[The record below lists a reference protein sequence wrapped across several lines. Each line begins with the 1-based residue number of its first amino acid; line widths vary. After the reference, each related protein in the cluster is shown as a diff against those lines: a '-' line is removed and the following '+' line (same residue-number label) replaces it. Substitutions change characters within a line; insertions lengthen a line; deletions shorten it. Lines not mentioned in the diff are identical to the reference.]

1 ARTMRP
7 GSPRLR
13 RVAAE
18 LGRRAQARVAVLDAQ
33 GHRLF
38 DTDPDQGPAVA
49 DALAALHSSRP
60 IRRIVPGGAFGEA
73 QVAARVKAG
82 HRAYVVALRK
92 RLNDIGSTE
101 NAVVSALTRAA
112 LVGLAAAI
120 LLGVG
125 FATAMLR
132 RLRRLR
138 DAAIRFGG
146 PDGDPEPEID
156 DRDDELGDL
165 SRAFADM
172 QARLARQEELRRAFV
187 ATASHELRT
196 PLMSLSGML
205 ELAGEDLSRHPPDVE
220 EARRQLAGARE
231 QSERMSRL
239 ATDLLDISRL
249 DAQLEL
255 RREPVELGELGRAVI
270 AELDNRAQRAGVD
283 LMLDAHDSCW
293 AAADPSATA
302 RVVRIL
308 LDNALRYAPA
318 GTAITVGIG
327 GQNGAAA
334 LSVADRGPGI
344 APDERQHVF
353 ERFTRG
359 GDATQEGG
367 FGLGLAIGR
376 ELAERMDGSLALVD
390 CDAGAT
396 FLLTLPA
403 GPVHQA

>member
-1 ARTMRP
+1 MVAVLFLTAALTLAVAGLTLLSPLERRLRDSEVRSLAGAAIASRPTFEELSARTMRP

-172 QARLARQEELRRAFV
+172 QARLARQE
-187 ATASHELRT
+187 S
-196 PLMSLSGML
+196 SG
-205 ELAGEDLSRHPPDVE
+205 ARSSRRHPTSCV
-220 EARRQLAGARE
+220 RR
-231 QSERMSRL
+231 
-239 ATDLLDISRL
+239 
-249 DAQLEL
+249 
-255 RREPVELGELGRAVI
+255 
-270 AELDNRAQRAGVD
+270 
-283 LMLDAHDSCW
+283 
-293 AAADPSATA
+293 
-302 RVVRIL
+302 
-308 LDNALRYAPA
+308 
-318 GTAITVGIG
+318 
-327 GQNGAAA
+327 
-334 LSVADRGPGI
+334 
-344 APDERQHVF
+344 
-353 ERFTRG
+353 
-359 GDATQEGG
+359 
-367 FGLGLAIGR
+367 
-376 ELAERMDGSLALVD
+376 
-390 CDAGAT
+390 
-396 FLLTLPA
+396 
-403 GPVHQA
+403 